1 MIEYQKKVD
10 ITHEALLHLYESVGW
25 SAYTQDN
32 PDLTSLLEGAKHYLT
47 AWDGER
53 LIGLIRV
60 VGDGVYIAYIQDLLV
75 HSDYQR
81 QGIGSQLMLRILEEV
96 SYAKQ
101 ILLTTEDKTTTRTFY
116 ESLGMTSYQDFNTV
130 GYAIYNN

>member
-60 VGDGVYIAYIQDLLV
+60 VGDGVYIAYIQDVLV
-75 HSDYQR
+75 HPDYQR
-81 QGIGSQLMLRILEEV
+81 QGIGKYLMQKMLKEIR
-96 SYAKQ
+96 YAKQ
-101 ILLTTEDKTTTRTFY
+101 IILTTENSPATKAFY
-116 ESLGMTSYQDFNTV
+116 QSLGMKEFNET
-130 GYAIYNN
+130 GALGFSM

>member
-32 PDLTSLLEGAKHYLT
+32 PDLTSLLEGARHYLT

-60 VGDGVYIAYIQDLLV
+60 VGDGVYIAYIQDVLV
-75 HSDYQR
+75 HPDYQR
-81 QGIGSQLMLRILEEV
+81 QGIGKHLMQTMLTEIR
-96 SYAKQ
+96 YAKQ
-101 ILLTTEDKTTTRTFY
+101 IILTTENSPATKAFY
-116 ESLGMTSYQDFNTV
+116 QSLGMKDFNDT
-130 GYAIYNN
+130 GALGFSM

>member
-60 VGDGVYIAYIQDLLV
+60 VGDGVYIAYIQDILV
-75 HSDYQR
+75 HPDYQR
-81 QGIGSQLMLRILEEV
+81 QGIGKYLMQKMLKEIR
-96 SYAKQ
+96 YAKQ
-101 ILLTTEDKTTTRTFY
+101 IILTTENSPATKAFY
-116 ESLGMTSYQDFNTV
+116 QSLGMKEFNET
-130 GYAIYNN
+130 GALGFSM

>member
-10 ITHEALLHLYESVGW
+10 ITHEALIYLYESVGW
-25 SAYTQDN
+25 SGYTQDN

-60 VGDGVYIAYIQDLLV
+60 VGDGVYIAYIQDVLV
-75 HSDYQR
+75 HPDYQR
-81 QGIGSQLMLRILEEV
+81 QGIGKYLMQKMLKEIQ
-96 SYAKQ
+96 YAKQ
-101 ILLTTEDKTTTRTFY
+101 IILTTENSPATKAFY
-116 ESLGMTSYQDFNTV
+116 QSLGMKEFNET
-130 GYAIYNN
+130 GALGFSM

>member
-60 VGDGVYIAYIQDLLV
+60 VGDGVYIAYIQDVLV
-75 HSDYQR
+75 HPDYQR
-81 QGIGSQLMLRILEEV
+81 QGIGKYLMQKMLKEIR
-96 SYAKQ
+96 YAKQ
-101 ILLTTEDKTTTRTFY
+101 IILTTENSPATKAFY
-116 ESLGMTSYQDFNTV
+116 QSLGMKDFNDT
-130 GYAIYNN
+130 GALGFSM

>member
-60 VGDGVYIAYIQDLLV
+60 VGDGVYIAYIQDVLF
-75 HSDYQR
+75 HPDYQR
-81 QGIGSQLMLRILEEV
+81 QGIGKYLMQKMLKEIR
-96 SYAKQ
+96 YAKQ
-101 ILLTTEDKTTTRTFY
+101 IILTTENSPATKAFY
-116 ESLGMTSYQDFNTV
+116 QSLGMKEFNET
-130 GYAIYNN
+130 GALGFSM

>member
-60 VGDGVYIAYIQDLLV
+60 VGDGVYIAYIQDVLV
-75 HSDYQR
+75 HPDYQK
-81 QGIGSQLMLRILEEV
+81 QGIGKYLMQKMLKEIR
-96 SYAKQ
+96 YAKQ
-101 ILLTTEDKTTTRTFY
+101 IILTTENSPATKAFY
-116 ESLGMTSYQDFNTV
+116 QSLGMKEFNET
-130 GYAIYNN
+130 GALGFSM

>member
-10 ITHEALLHLYESVGW
+10 ITHEALIYLYESVGW

-32 PDLTSLLEGAKHYLT
+32 PDLMSLLEGAKHYLT

-60 VGDGVYIAYIQDLLV
+60 VGDGVYIAYIQDVLV
-75 HSDYQR
+75 HPDYQR
-81 QGIGSQLMLRILEEV
+81 QGIGKYLMQKMLKEIR
-96 SYAKQ
+96 YAKQ
-101 ILLTTEDKTTTRTFY
+101 IILTTENSPATKAFY
-116 ESLGMTSYQDFNTV
+116 QSLGMKDFSDT
-130 GYAIYNN
+130 GALGFSM

>member
-1 MIEYQKKVD
+1 MIEYQKKVN

-60 VGDGVYIAYIQDLLV
+60 VGDGVYIAYIQDVLV
-75 HSDYQR
+75 HPDYQR
-81 QGIGSQLMLRILEEV
+81 QGIGKYLMQKMLKEIR
-96 SYAKQ
+96 YAKQ
-101 ILLTTEDKTTTRTFY
+101 IILTTENSPATKAFY
-116 ESLGMTSYQDFNTV
+116 QSLGMKEFNET
-130 GYAIYNN
+130 GALGFSM